1 MRRSI
6 HSRPCYF
13 IAAALKSEFRLK
25 NKTPTVTV
33 FERQRSIDFSNA
45 PVLACSA

>member
-13 IAAALKSEFRLK
+13 IATALKSDFDRKQNAEA
-25 NKTPTVTV
+25 TV

-45 PVLACSA
+45 PVLACGA